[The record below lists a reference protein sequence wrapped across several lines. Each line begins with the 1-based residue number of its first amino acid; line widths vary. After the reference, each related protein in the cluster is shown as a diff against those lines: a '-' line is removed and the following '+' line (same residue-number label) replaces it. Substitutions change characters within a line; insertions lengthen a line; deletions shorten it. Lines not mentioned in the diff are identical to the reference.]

1 MSRDNTVDA
10 LLQVKEKIQQGGVRL
25 GTIISRCE
33 EIDRNKDDVIHTDDL
48 EVQTRNYSLYCH
60 FTKWLL

>member
-1 MSRDNTVDA
+1 MSRESNMDA
-10 LLQVKEKIQQGGVRL
+10 LLLVKEKIQQSGVRL

-48 EVQTRNYSLYCH
+48 EVRTRN
-60 FTKWLL
+60 